1 MHDTLLETRRLR
13 LRAFDMSDADR
24 LVELDSDP
32 EVMRYISK
40 GLPTPRDVIV
50 DKVLPAWLEFY
61 SQPRPIGFWAIELRQ
76 SGEFL
81 GWFHLRPDR
90 MSPPELEL
98 GYRLVRRAWGQGVAS
113 EGCRALLAAA
123 FEDPG
128 CAPVSARTLVMN
140 LASQRVMQK
149 CGLSFEEH
157 FVYPARMLPTWSEEE
172 RRAVKY
178 SITRAAWQRDQLQ
191 G

>member
-1 MHDTLLETRRLR
+1 MQGILLETRRLR
-13 LRAFDMSDADR
+13 LREFDMSDADR

-40 GLPTPRDVIV
+40 GLPTPREVIV

-61 SQPRPIGFWAIELRQ
+61 SRPRPIGFWAVELRQ
-76 SGEFL
+76 GSEFL

-98 GYRLVRRAWGQGVAS
+98 GYRLVRRAWGKGLAS
-113 EGCRALLAAA
+113 EGGRALLAAA
-123 FEDPG
+123 FEDSDY
-128 CAPVSARTLVMN
+128 AAISARTLVTN

-149 CGLSFEEH
+149 CGLSFEQH

-178 SITRAAWQRDQLQ
+178 SVTRAVWQRDRQS
-191 G
+191 